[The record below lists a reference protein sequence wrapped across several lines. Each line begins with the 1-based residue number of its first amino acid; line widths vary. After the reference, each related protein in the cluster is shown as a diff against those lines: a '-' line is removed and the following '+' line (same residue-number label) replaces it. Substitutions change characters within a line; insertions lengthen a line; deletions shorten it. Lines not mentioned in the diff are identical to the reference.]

1 MKRNACGR
9 WCLYLT
15 LAVCLLAIGILIG
28 RLSAGRT
35 VRVRTERSGLPEVAV
50 QDGSGTDT
58 PETAAEPTD
67 AAQDDTEA
75 EFPINLNTASA
86 EELTALPRIGEKL
99 AARIV
104 AYREEYGRFVA
115 IEQLMDVDGIGEGIF
130 SGLREL
136 VCVEE
141 HDENSGG

>member
-1 MKRNACGR
+1 MCARSEAACR
-9 WCLYLT
+9 RSRC
-15 LAVCLLAIGILIG
+15 
-28 RLSAGRT
+28 RT
-35 VRVRTERSGLPEVAV
+35 
-50 QDGSGTDT
+50 
-58 PETAAEPTD
+58 TD

>member
-15 LAVCLLAIGILIG
+15 LAVCLLAVGILIG
-28 RLSAGRT
+28 RLSAGNA
-35 VRVRTERSGLPEVAV
+35 VRVRTERSGLPEVTV
-50 QDGSGTDT
+50 QDSSGTDT
-58 PETAAEPTD
+58 PETAADAVQD
-67 AAQDDTEA
+67 AAEV
-75 EFPINLNTASA
+75 EFPIDLNTASA

-141 HDENSGG
+141 RDENSGG

>member
-15 LAVCLLAIGILIG
+15 LAVCLLAVGILIG
-28 RLSAGRT
+28 RLSAGRA
-35 VRVRTERSGLPEVAV
+35 VRVRTERSALPEVAV